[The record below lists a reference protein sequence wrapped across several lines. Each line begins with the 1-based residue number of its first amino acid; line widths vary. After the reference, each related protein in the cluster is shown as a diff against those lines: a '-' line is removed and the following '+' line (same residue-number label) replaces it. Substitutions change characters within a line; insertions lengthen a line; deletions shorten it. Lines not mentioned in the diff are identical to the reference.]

1 MKNRLDELYLSHDY
15 VAKYLGVTPEIVAA
29 IEQGVKQITK
39 EQANKLEFLIGG
51 KTLWYDDSDEA
62 EIEKL
67 KKLRSNR
74 NA

>member
-1 MKNRLDELYLSHDY
+1 MKNRLDELYLSYDY

-51 KTLWYDDSDEA
+51 ENSMV
-62 EIEKL
+62 
-67 KKLRSNR
+67 
-74 NA
+74 

>member
-1 MKNRLDELYLSHDY
+1 MKNCLDELHLSHDY
-15 VAKYLGVTPEIVAA
+15 VAKYLSVTPEIITAR
-29 IEQGVKQITK
+29 EQGVKQITK
-39 EQANKLEFLIGG
+39 EQANKLKFLIGG
-51 KTLWYDDSDEA
+51 QTLWYDDSDEA